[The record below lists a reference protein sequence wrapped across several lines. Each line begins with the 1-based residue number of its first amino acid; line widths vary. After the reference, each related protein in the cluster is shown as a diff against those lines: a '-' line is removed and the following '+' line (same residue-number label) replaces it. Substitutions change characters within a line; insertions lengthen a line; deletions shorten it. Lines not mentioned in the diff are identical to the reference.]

1 MSKVQTLDIAAA
13 SAEAES
19 VQSAPAAP
27 GVQIILAVGA
37 GDKAEGVQVILLLR
51 AETGGQAGD
60 QARDQ
65 AGDQAESA
73 EVRGNERSVIGS
85 GLNMCRGRT
94 HAPGQCGCQKLL

>member
-19 VQSAPAAP
+19 VQSASAAP

-51 AETGGQAGD
+51 AEAGV
-60 QARDQ
+60 Q

-73 EVRGNERSVIGS
+73 EVRVNERSVIGS
-85 GLNMCRGRT
+85 RLNMCRGRA

>member
-13 SAEAES
+13 SAEAEP
-19 VQSAPAAP
+19 VQSASAAP

-51 AETGGQAGD
+51 AE
-60 QARDQ
+60 

-73 EVRGNERSVIGS
+73 EVRVNERSVIGS
-85 GLNMCRGRT
+85 RLNMCRGRA

>member
-60 QARDQ
+60 QA
-65 AGDQAESA
+65 GDQAESA

-85 GLNMCRGRT
+85 GLNMCRGQA